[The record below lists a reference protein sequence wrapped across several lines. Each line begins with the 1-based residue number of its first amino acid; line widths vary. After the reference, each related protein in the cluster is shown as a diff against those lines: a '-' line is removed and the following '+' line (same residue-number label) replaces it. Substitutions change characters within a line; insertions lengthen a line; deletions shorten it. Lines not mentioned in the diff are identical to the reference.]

1 MSFANGPQP
10 AGVSQE
16 TGWVAR
22 LAHFTDKVRAELQV
36 RHMWEAVVLI
46 VLRVLRVD
54 FAVQIVRANVWR
66 KHSAAS
72 VQARQRQR
80 GDREHRPF
88 GHI

>member
-1 MSFANGPQP
+1 M
-10 AGVSQE
+10 
-16 TGWVAR
+16 AR

-72 VQARQRQR
+72 VHARQRQR
-80 GDREHRPF
+80 GGRERHPLVTLCAPTNVTNVEPVYRR
-88 GHI
+88 G